1 MQCAHELSSKSPA
14 LKAATLWVRVPL
26 PKSILALPTGWGE
39 GLGMSWGLPGSA
51 GPAWARGR
59 APTGPGGEQGHG
71 PGGSDLVAP
80 SQPVLPAPGPL
91 PTAQPSDSMGFQA
104 AQTFP
109 VHFQAAQTFPVHFQA
124 ADVPCSLGTSAG

>member
-1 MQCAHELSSKSPA
+1 MA
-14 LKAATLWVRVPL
+14 L
-26 PKSILALPTGWGE
+26 
-39 GLGMSWGLPGSA
+39 
-51 GPAWARGR
+51 
-59 APTGPGGEQGHG
+59 
-71 PGGSDLVAP
+71 GGSDLVAP

-109 VHFQAAQTFPVHFQA
+109 VHFQAAQTFSVHFQA